1 MLALTVQSHC
11 CVLSSWLR
19 YLQLVCVSFSL
30 FSPPLSPHSQ
40 PLSTSSSSSLIGSKV
55 PSLHSLS
62 GAKGRLVNHT
72 TNHGVEVHKYA
83 DIGAE
88 LSGVCDW
95 SDSTIDQGTGEEWK
109 QGLKG
114 QRQEEEEQEQEEEGQ
129 GQEEEEQG
137 QEEEEQAQEEEE
149 QGQEEEGQDQE
160 EEEQDQEEEE
170 QGQEEAEGEE
180 EQTEGEEER
189 IGENED
195 EVEVEVEKADNGP
208 PTWYKCSKVIHLSKK
223 YAVCVC
229 VYMICILQ
237 PTEVRG
243 LIKGATHHKAPSVHV
258 SWYCFEPIIHVDY
271 EDACIKF

>member
-1 MLALTVQSHC
+1 MLALTVQSQC

-62 GAKGRLVNHT
+62 GGKGRLVNYT

-109 QGLKG
+109 QGMKG
-114 QRQEEEEQEQEEEGQ
+114 QR
-129 GQEEEEQG
+129 QEEEEQG
-137 QEEEEQAQEEEE
+137 QEEEEQ
-149 QGQEEEGQDQE
+149 G
-160 EEEQDQEEEE
+160 QEEEE

-180 EQTEGEEER
+180 EQTEAEEER

-208 PTWYKCSKVIHLSKK
+208 PTWYKCSEVIHLCSM
-223 YAVCVC
+223 CVC
-229 VYMICILQ
+229 LYDMYFTAHRSQ
-237 PTEVRG
+237 
-243 LIKGATHHKAPSVHV
+243 GA
-258 SWYCFEPIIHVDY
+258 Y
-271 EDACIKF
+271 